1 MSADTA
7 AAKVAD
13 TVAVL
18 EEAGRRHR
26 AHRRYGTHHQGVTA
40 WDCGQ
45 AVSVVATTLEQLRE
59 RGADMVPHSPA
70 QIRPREAARQPRERR
85 LQLDIAASDFSHP
98 VHTRTTTTTSSGH
111 EPLLEY
117 YTVSYGVRRHPVTE
131 PPQKIR
137 LADHGDRC

>member
-7 AAKVAD
+7 AVKAAD
-13 TVAVL
+13 TVDAL

-26 AHRRYGTHHQGVTA
+26 AHRRYGTHHQAVTA

-45 AVSVVATTLEQLRE
+45 AVSVVATLEQLRE
-59 RGADMVPHSPA
+59 RGVDMVPHSPA
-70 QIRPREAARQPRERR
+70 QIRPREAARHLRERR

-98 VHTRTTTTTSSGH
+98 VHTRATTTASSGH

-117 YTVSYGVRRHPVTE
+117 YTVSYGVRRHPATE
-131 PPQKIR
+131 PPQKPVGGPR
-137 LADHGDRC
+137 